1 MKLSFHASPNY
12 RDSKSTSE
20 IMRDLTV
27 CLLAVLLF
35 SIVYYGVFYGVNY
48 GVRVACMALTGVAA
62 AMITEALW
70 FKAVHKDVRSSQAHS

>member
-48 GVRVACMALTGVAA
+48 GDRKSVV
-62 AMITEALW
+62 
-70 FKAVHKDVRSSQAHS
+70 